1 MIIICEECGK
11 KYRIDPSKIKG
22 QTAKFRCKACNHIL
36 TVSKPEIKSPEP
48 APPQFVEPDGEV
60 SKQSQTAYESDV
72 AAPPFKSKPR
82 FSFALKSQRLG
93 VRTRM
98 MILFFIIPIIFIAIA
113 SLLFL
118 NEMNSLASLL
128 TSESSKIVSQMAED
142 KIANISRAAATQ
154 CQLYLLSHPGLRKEN
169 FARDNNFKRLAVQKV
184 GMTGYTALYQ
194 RPGPDGIW
202 RTWAHVNPK
211 IVGIDMKTLKEPLGK
226 NFKGFW
232 KIFIGVKRGKESR
245 GYYTW
250 QDKDGT
256 FRDKFM
262 VCTPIEG
269 TPFVV
274 AATTY
279 LDELTTPVKRLETS
293 SGQLTKQ
300 TRNTVWSIL
309 GVTLLIIGLIVSLY
323 GNRLAGRIKSLTEVA
338 DRISVGELD
347 AEINITSRDEVGDLA
362 EAIGRMQDSVR
373 LSIERLRRHR

>member
-36 TVSKPEIKSPEP
+36 TVSKPEIKTPEP
-48 APPQFVEPDGEV
+48 APPPFVEPDGEV
-60 SKQSQTAYESDV
+60 AKQMQTAYEPDV
-72 AAPPFKSKPR
+72 ATPSFESKPR

-98 MILFFIIPIIFIAIA
+98 MILFFIIPIIFVAIA
-113 SLLFL
+113 GLLFL

-128 TSESSKIVSQMAED
+128 TGESSKIVSQMAED
-142 KIANISRAAATQ
+142 KIANISRAVATQ

-211 IVGIDMKTLKEPLGK
+211 IVGIDMKTLKKPLGP

-232 KIFIGVKRGKESR
+232 RIFIGVRRGKESR

-250 QDKDGT
+250 QDKDET

-279 LDELTTPVKRLETS
+279 LDELTTPVKRLVAS
-293 SGQLTKQ
+293 SEQLTKQ
-300 TRNTVWSIL
+300 TRNTVWGIL
-309 GVTLLIIGLIVSLY
+309 GVTLLIIGLIVSFY

-347 AEINITSRDEVGDLA
+347 AEINIKSSDEVGDLA
-362 EAIGRMQDSVR
+362 EAIARMQDSVR